1 MDRPTTL
8 PARCARRRERG
19 TALVMVPACMLVV
32 LGLGTVAVDGA
43 VLHAAQRRLLAICAA
58 AADDA
63 AGMVDA
69 RAVQLDGTVRLDPA
83 AARRVALARL
93 APARRIG
100 EQVGPPA
107 VRGDAA
113 AGPVDVATTVD
124 VRQLVFR
131 LLPGGA
137 GRTTVSCRARG
148 RLRP

>member
-1 MDRPTTL
+1 MDRPTT
-8 PARCARRRERG
+8 PHERRALRPERG

-43 VLHAAQRRLLAICAA
+43 VLHAAQRRLLAVCAA

-69 RAVQLDGTVRLDPA
+69 RAVQVDGSVRLDPV

-93 APARRIG
+93 VPARRIG
-100 EQVGPPA
+100 EQVGAPS
-107 VRGDAA
+107 VVSDAA
-113 AGPVDVATTVD
+113 AGTVDLSATVD
-124 VRQLVFR
+124 VGRLVFR

-137 GRTTVSCRARG
+137 GRTTVSCQVRG

>member
-1 MDRPTTL
+1 
-8 PARCARRRERG
+8 
-19 TALVMVPACMLVV
+19 MVPACMLVV

-43 VLHAAQRRLLAICAA
+43 VVHAAQRRLLAVCAA

-69 RAVQLDGTVRLDPA
+69 RAVQADGAVRLDPA

-100 EQVGPPA
+100 QMVGAPVVA
-107 VRGDAA
+107 SDAA
-113 AGPVDVATTVD
+113 AGTVDVATTVD
-124 VRQLVFR
+124 VGRLVFR

-137 GRTTVSCRARG
+137 GRTTVSCHVRA

>member
-100 EQVGPPA
+100 EQVGPPV

-113 AGPVDVATTVD
+113 AGTVDVATTVD
-124 VRQLVFR
+124 VGRLVFR

-137 GRTTVSCRARG
+137 GQATVSCHARG

>member
-1 MDRPTTL
+1 MDRRTTP
-8 PARCARRRERG
+8 PARCVRHRERG

-43 VLHAAQRRLLAICAA
+43 VLHAAQRRLIAICAA

-69 RAVQLDGTVRLDPA
+69 RAVQFDGSVRLDPA

-93 APARRIG
+93 APTRRIG
-100 EQVGPPA
+100 A
-107 VRGDAA
+107 V
-113 AGPVDVATTVD
+113 AGPTTVAADAGAGTVDVATTVD
-124 VRQLVFR
+124 VGRLVFR

-137 GRTTVSCRARG
+137 GRTTVSCHVRG

>member
-1 MDRPTTL
+1 MDRPTTP
-8 PARCARRRERG
+8 PARRALRGERG

-43 VLHAAQRRLLAICAA
+43 VVHAAQRRLLAICAA

-69 RAVQLDGTVRLDPA
+69 RAVQVDGSVRLDPV
-83 AARRVALARL
+83 AARGVALARL

-100 EQVGPPA
+100 QQVGTPDVSSNA
-107 VRGDAA
+107 SSGT
-113 AGPVDVATTVD
+113 VDVATTVD
-124 VRQLVFR
+124 VGRLVFR

-137 GRTTVSCRARG
+137 GRTTVSCHVRA

>member
-8 PARCARRRERG
+8 LARCARHHERG

-32 LGLGTVAVDGA
+32 LGLGTIAVDGA
-43 VLHAAQRRLLAICAA
+43 VLHAAQRRLLAVCAA

-69 RAVQLDGTVRLDPA
+69 RAVQLDGTVALDPV

-93 APARRIG
+93 VPARQIG
-100 EQVGPPA
+100 EPVGRPA
-107 VRGDAA
+107 VHSDAA
-113 AGPVDVATTVD
+113 AGTVDVAATVD
-124 VRQLVFR
+124 VGRLVFR

-137 GRTTVSCRARG
+137 SRATVSCRARG

>member
-1 MDRPTTL
+1 MDRPTTQ
-8 PARCARRRERG
+8 PARHAQRREHG

-69 RAVQLDGTVRLDPA
+69 KAVQFDGSVRLDPT

-93 APARRIG
+93 APARGIG
-100 EQVGPPA
+100 VLTGPTTVTA
-107 VRGDAA
+107 DTSA
-113 AGPVDVATTVD
+113 VDVATTVD
-124 VRQLVFR
+124 VGRLVFR

-137 GRTTVSCRARG
+137 GRATVSCHARG